1 MTSEQARELFSA
13 AIESELDADARAE
26 FEAALLADPQLAR
39 EYASFGAVFERAR
52 GALLARTRTSSAHE
66 PLPAPDLLS
75 GVQRRLRERSRGR
88 FYADRFAERVGAG
101 LVQPWT
107 LALILLGV
115 IALLWL
121 GLSLFEAA
129 SVTPALGGGAS

>member
-13 AIESELDADARAE
+13 ALESELDGAARAE
-26 FEAALLADPQLAR
+26 FEAALLADPELAR
-39 EYASFGAVFERAR
+39 DYTSFR
-52 GALLARTRTSSAHE
+52 ALLARTRPADE
-66 PLPAPDLLS
+66 APQAPDLLS

-88 FYADRFAERVGAG
+88 FYADRFAERSGGG

-115 IALLWL
+115 IVVLWL
-121 GLSLFEAA
+121 GLSLFE
-129 SVTPALGGGAS
+129 GAKLPPG